1 MHQDP
6 RGHERRC
13 GRDVPACGGGG
24 GRAADAAAGHCPRR
38 LGAASH
44 RVDDGAEPPHAR
56 IHRWLV
62 VLALAAPSCRKSTDM
77 TADTPTGS
85 AAGPV
90 PTVALGHGFTPAAF
104 TPGRYATAIQRT
116 MHGTHALQVLEEDST
131 AAFTLGLAAD
141 GTATACRGWRYEFR
155 NDGPH
160 VHTADHYRE
169 QQGYRGRYA
178 VNGGVAE
185 VVLDLDS
192 AVCPHLFEG
201 ELALARAPRLTLRCV
216 VAAPPPATALTAA
229 VLLCQPT
236 GDRPMELDPMP
247 IR

>member
-1 MHQDP
+1 M
-6 RGHERRC
+6 
-13 GRDVPACGGGG
+13 
-24 GRAADAAAGHCPRR
+24 
-38 LGAASH
+38 
-44 RVDDGAEPPHAR
+44 
-56 IHRWLV
+56 
-62 VLALAAPSCRKSTDM
+62 DM

-85 AAGPV
+85 AAGLV

-116 MHGTHALQVLEEDST
+116 MHGTHALQVLKEDST
-131 AAFTLGLAAD
+131 AAFTLELAAD

-155 NDGPH
+155 NDGPQ

-185 VVLDLDS
+185 VVLDLDN
-192 AVCPHLFEG
+192 AVCPHIFEG

-216 VAAPPPATALTAA
+216 VAAAPPATALTAA

-236 GDRPMELDPMP
+236 GDRPMELDPQVVESIAP
-247 IR
+247 SGWFVLGSGNGLRVWVTGRPAGAQKGDDVKARLEPADQPLLLNVWNQAF